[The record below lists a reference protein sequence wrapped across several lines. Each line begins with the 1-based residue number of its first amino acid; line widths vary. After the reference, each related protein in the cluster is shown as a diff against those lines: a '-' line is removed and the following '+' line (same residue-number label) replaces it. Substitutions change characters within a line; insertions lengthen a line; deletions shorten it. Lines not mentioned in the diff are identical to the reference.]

1 MTEAVDWAEEGR
13 RIGATLDARHVVVVV
28 GGDPSAVAEVALG
41 IGRSQSGHRRVVVGD
56 LLGDAPPLQAL
67 VADADAHGLVDSFLY
82 GVSLNRVAYPVGE
95 EGDLFVMP
103 SGTSPI
109 DYEELFAHPRWRRL
123 AAGFRSEGALLVL
136 AAPADAANLTTLI
149 DTTDGAVLVGDEV
162 PESLPV
168 AQSLAWIRPR
178 RSAAAAAAVLPPA
191 QRKPGGVVTA
201 PSGLSVAPRGAEA
214 RRLAAGA
221 AGVLLTLGLAATAF
235 WFARRPFASA
245 TTSRPGVAATSPAAV
260 AVTAGVLATD
270 SVARAQQARRDSIA
284 RDSAVQA
291 ANLAVASDSFP
302 VFAPS
307 NPADSANASAYS
319 VVLENTN
326 GLAGAILDLRGR
338 YATVP
343 AGTYGLVLRTRYY
356 QLASG
361 AYTTRAGADSLLA
374 QLRARR
380 VLAPGFGS
388 VTSLP
393 YAFLVQANVPAA
405 EVPARV
411 RRAAARA
418 QPVYALRQ
426 QNGTANLYFG
436 AYESPQE
443 AALAVPAVRKAEL
456 TPTLV
461 YRIGRVF

>member
-1 MTEAVDWAEEGR
+1 VTEAVDWVEEGR
-13 RIGATLDARHVVVVV
+13 RIGATLDAHHVVVVV
-28 GGDPSAVAEVALG
+28 GGDVSAVAEVALG
-41 IGRSQSGHRRVVVGD
+41 IGRSQSGHRRVAVGD

-67 VADADAHGLVDSFLY
+67 VPDQDAHGLVDSFLY
-82 GVSLNRVAYPVGE
+82 GVSLNRVAYPVGNDGE
-95 EGDLFVMP
+95 LFVMP

-109 DYEELFAHPRWRRL
+109 DYEELFVHPRWRRL

-136 AAPADAANLTTLI
+136 AAPSDAPNLIALI
-149 DTTDGAVLVGDEV
+149 DATDGAVLVGDDV
-162 PESLPV
+162 PEALTI
-168 AQSLAWIRPR
+168 AQSLAWVRPR
-178 RSAAAAAAVLPPA
+178 RGALPPA
-191 QRKPGGVVTA
+191 QRAPSGLSTA
-201 PSGLSVAPRGAEA
+201 PSGLPAPPRGAEA
-214 RRLAAGA
+214 RRLVAGA
-221 AGVLLTLGLAATAF
+221 AGIVLTLFLAATAY
-235 WFARRPFASA
+235 WFARRPFASV
-245 TTSRPGVAATSPAAV
+245 SKERQGVTATSPSGTLATGGA
-260 AVTAGVLATD
+260 LATD
-270 SVARAQQARRDSIA
+270 SAARAAQGVRDSIA
-284 RDSAVQA
+284 RDSAAQA

-302 VFAPS
+302 VLAPA
-307 NPADSANASAYS
+307 NPGDSASASAYS

-343 AGTYGLVLRTRYY
+343 AGTYGRALRTRYF
-356 QLASG
+356 QLVSG
-361 AYTTRAGADSLLA
+361 AYPARTGADSLLA
-374 QLRARR
+374 QLRAQR

-411 RRAAARA
+411 KRRAAGSG

-426 QNGTANLYFG
+426 PDGTANLYFG
-436 AYESPQE
+436 AFESPQE
-443 AALAVPAVRKAEL
+443 AALAVPAVRKAGM